1 MRVRGQI
8 VPILM
13 AAAGVVF
20 GQASDPLP
28 RIRAQMAEVL
38 RGQPNYTCTETIER
52 TRQAPGNRARVE
64 DTLRLEVAL
73 VDGKEMFAWPGSKQ
87 FEDRELGEL
96 VSTGMFGNGN
106 FAIYARILFLSNIAA
121 VESRGETQLG
131 GRPALRYDFRV
142 ARSSGGHRLRVNSR
156 EELVAFHG
164 SFYADPVTLD
174 LLRVE
179 VAAEDIP
186 ADLGVSAAETTV
198 NYGRLPIGDENFLLP
213 VESELM
219 MAAPEAVDRNW
230 VRFSSC
236 RRFTGESTLSFTD
249 PVLLETSA
257 AGAAIPA
264 AREVEIPAD
273 LTLQLELPALDLMR
287 GAVGDAVQ
295 ATLRADL
302 KKGRELLAPKGSVA
316 RGRIVRLDRYS
327 GYFTLKIDF
336 QDLEWPGGHARL
348 KLNFDQPAFP
358 TRLISR
364 AQPGGEIIVSR
375 QAGPRLSGILMFW
388 RSER

>member
-1 MRVRGQI
+1 
-8 VPILM
+8 
-13 AAAGVVF
+13 
-20 GQASDPLP
+20 
-28 RIRAQMAEVL
+28 MAELL

-52 TRQAPGNRARVE
+52 TRQTPANRAKVE

-87 FEDRELGEL
+87 FEDRDLSEL

-106 FAIYARILFLSNIAA
+106 FAIYARILFLSNIAKM
-121 VESRGETQLG
+121 EFRGEAPWG

-142 ARSSGGHRLRVNSR
+142 ARSTGGHRLSVNGH
-156 EELVAFHG
+156 EETVAFHG

-174 LLRVE
+174 VRRVE
-179 VAAEDIP
+179 VAAEEIP
-186 ADLGVSAAETTV
+186 ASLGVTAAETIV
-198 NYGRLPIGDENFLLP
+198 NYGHVKIGEETFLLP

-219 MAAPEAVDRNW
+219 MALPDAIDRNW

-236 RRFTGESTLSFTD
+236 RKFTGESTLLFTD
-249 PVLLETSA
+249 PELQENSPKPSGPL
-257 AGAAIPA
+257 
-264 AREVEIPAD
+264 REVEIPAE
-273 LTLQLELPALDLMR
+273 LTLPLEMPAVDLMQ

-302 KKGRELLAPKGSVA
+302 KKGRDLLAPKGSIA
-316 RGRIVRLDRYS
+316 RGRIIRLERYPS
-327 GYFTLKIDF
+327 YFLLKIDF

-348 KLNFDQPAFP
+348 KLSFDQPAFA

-364 AQPGGEIIVSR
+364 SQPGGEIIVSR
-375 QAGPRLSGILMFW
+375 QVGPRLSGILMFW
-388 RSER
+388 RSEH